1 MAKSKKKKQPT
12 QREVDKLRKAINAIA
27 KEFFDRYGGEDGYAY
42 LLAGPGPHPPPKKK
56 KKVGQAFLLA
66 SGPGPHPPPKFELTI
81 LDLTE

>member
-12 QREVDKLRKAINAIA
+12 QKEVDKLRKAIDALT
-27 KEFFDRYGGEDGYAY
+27 KDFFATYGGEGGYAY

-56 KKVGQAFLLA
+56 KTGKQFLLA

-81 LDLTE
+81 LDLTDE